1 MNEMYSNKISLSLAT
16 LNIMATS
23 VLNEIVANDEHDD
36 DTKSLAKR
44 ILNTRLP
51 LGNK

>member
-1 MNEMYSNKISLSLAT
+1 MKAMYSNKISLSLAT

-23 VLNEIVANDEHDD
+23 VLSEIAANDEHDD
-36 DTKSLAKR
+36 VTKSLAKR

-51 LGNK
+51 LGDK